1 LAFEEDITVNG
12 KANPRVGLDATKAL
26 GAAGRSIIDVL
37 ARNDSV
43 IRTDTKNKVG
53 KSSRAGE
60 CVAALGGVAS
70 GPELV
75 RCSAHTEIE
84 KVAYY
89 EAPET
94 CL

>member
-26 GAAGRSIIDVL
+26 GAAGRGVIDIL
-37 ARNDSV
+37 ARDDSV
-43 IRTDTKNKVG
+43 IRTDTKNEVG

-70 GPELV
+70 GPVLV
-75 RCSAHTEIE
+75 LCSAHNEM
-84 KVAYY
+84 KNVAYY